1 MESRK
6 ILSVVKEALPAGL
19 QKVEKASIDEV
30 VSSLVVRLQWLLISN
45 LSKFLDLS
53 AQVHTILLER
63 FSELSNPP
71 PYDDPTEKMPMPSI
85 AALDWKADA
94 LIDLDEEERETDD
107 PDWDDV
113 AILIGSEIVRDV
125 RAAVR
130 EKLRYTCVSPRLP
143 ATSVFQLMFH
153 C

>member
-1 MESRK
+1 M
-6 ILSVVKEALPAGL
+6 
-19 QKVEKASIDEV
+19 
-30 VSSLVVRLQWLLISN
+30 SSLVVRLQWLLISN

-143 ATSVFQLMFH
+143 ATSVFKLMFH